1 MRSRAAAALVPAML
15 AAPVA
20 LGVGPPASADAPSS
34 ASPSATT
41 TAPVPTYIP
50 PPHLPPLAFRTAT
63 LVRADRTIEIRLSAV
78 SQVGVR
84 VVVSRG
90 TVRLGAARAGLE
102 RGTSAVPVP
111 IGPKGIRPLRKG
123 LHVNVAIYYG
133 PADPVRARP
142 ALLIGQSADAPP
154 ITA

>member
-1 MRSRAAAALVPAML
+1 ML
-15 AAPVA
+15 AAAVA
-20 LGVGPPASADAPSS
+20 PGVAPLASADDPPSS
-34 ASPSATT
+34 ASPSTT
-41 TAPVPTYIP
+41 TPSEPAYIP

-63 LVRADRTIEIRLSAV
+63 LVRADRTIEVRLSAV

-90 TVRLGAARAGLE
+90 TVRLGTARASLQ

-123 LHVNVAIYYG
+123 LHVGVAIYYG
-133 PADPVRARP
+133 PADPVRAHP
-142 ALLIGQSADAPP
+142 ALLLGPGSTEPPP

>member
-1 MRSRAAAALVPAML
+1 VLAAVAATAPAPARAAPAHL
-15 AAPVA
+15 
-20 LGVGPPASADAPSS
+20 
-34 ASPSATT
+34 
-41 TAPVPTYIP
+41 P

-63 LVRADRTIEIRLSAV
+63 LVRADRTIEIRLSAA

-90 TVRLGAARAGLE
+90 AVRLGTAGAGLD
-102 RGTSAVPVP
+102 RGTTAVPVP

-123 LHVNVAIYYG
+123 MHVDVAIYYG
-133 PADPVRARP
+133 PADPVRAHP
-142 ALLIGQSADAPP
+142 ALLLGQGANSPPP

>member
-1 MRSRAAAALVPAML
+1 VLTAV
-15 AAPVA
+15 VA
-20 LGVGPPASADAPSS
+20 
-34 ASPSATT
+34 
-41 TAPVPTYIP
+41 TAPAHLP

-63 LVRADRTIEIRLSAV
+63 LVRVDRTIEIRLSAA

-90 TVRLGAARAGLE
+90 AVRLGSAGAGLG
-102 RGTSAVPVP
+102 RGTTAVPVP

-123 LHVNVAIYYG
+123 MHVDVAIYYG
-133 PADPVRARP
+133 PADPVRAHP
-142 ALLIGQSADAPP
+142 ALLLGQGADPPPP

>member
-1 MRSRAAAALVPAML
+1 MRPRATLVPAVL
-15 AAPVA
+15 AAVVA
-20 LGVGPPASADAPSS
+20 
-34 ASPSATT
+34 
-41 TAPVPTYIP
+41 TAPAHLP

-63 LVRADRTIEIRLSAV
+63 LVRVDRTIEIRLSAA

-90 TVRLGAARAGLE
+90 AVRLGSAGAGLS
-102 RGTSAVPVP
+102 RGTTAVPVP

-123 LHVNVAIYYG
+123 LHVDVAIYYG
-133 PADPVRARP
+133 PADPVRAHP
-142 ALLIGQSADAPP
+142 ALLLGQGAGPPPP

>member
-1 MRSRAAAALVPAML
+1 MRPRATLVPAVL
-15 AAPVA
+15 TAVAATAAPA
-20 LGVGPPASADAPSS
+20 HLPPPHL
-34 ASPSATT
+34 
-41 TAPVPTYIP
+41 P

-63 LVRADRTIEIRLSAV
+63 LVRVDRTIEIRLSAA

-90 TVRLGAARAGLE
+90 AVRLGSAGAGLS
-102 RGTSAVPVP
+102 RGTTAVPVP

-123 LHVNVAIYYG
+123 MHVDVAIYYG
-133 PADPVRARP
+133 PADPVRAHP
-142 ALLIGQSADAPP
+142 PLLLGQGADPPPPP